1 MTRDERK
8 QELVTEVSDHT
19 AFAVECGPNYEDL
32 KASFHWGNT
41 DQQRAIKFTVHPYIV
56 DVDNM
61 TTQPFKG
68 NSYILGVAVRQLG
81 YVSADDRVF
90 NVWGYIT
97 HTPKGTGQLMYE
109 GSEFRY
115 GTLMQMI
122 YDAVAKKG
130 VVLRLQRKASK
141 YYPGVNRDLAFT
153 PGLCPGVLGDDADAD
168 YAMYGMMPLSF
179 PIDFNE
185 FDPVRCIREELD
197 KQFTWDGKKKDQQA
211 RSEVEPHVEESVE
224 TAEAETTEEPQGDGL
239 EAETA
244 DESQTAELVESA
256 ETSEATVVTEE
267 PEAVEVSEGSVDDG
281 VQHLF
286 PFGGK
291 NNR

>member
-1 MTRDERK
+1 MTREERK

-19 AFAVECGPNYEDL
+19 AFAVECGPNDEDL

-41 DQQRAIKFTVHPYIV
+41 DQQRAVEFTVHPYIV

-68 NSYILGVAVRQLG
+68 NSYTLGVAVRQLG

-130 VVLRLQRKASK
+130 VVLRLQRKANK
-141 YYPGVNRDLAFT
+141 YYPGVNRELAFT
-153 PGLCPGVLGDDADAD
+153 PGLCPGVLGDDADVD

-179 PIDFNE
+179 PIDFDE

-197 KQFTWDGKKKDQQA
+197 KQFTWNGKKKDQQIK
-211 RSEVEPHVEESVE
+211 SEVEPRVEESAE
-224 TAEAETTEEPQGDGL
+224 TAEPEAETTEAPQDGEP

-256 ETSEATVVTEE
+256 ETSEATVVAEE
-267 PEAVEVSEGSVDDG
+267 PEVVEASEGSVDDG
-281 VQHLF
+281 VQRLF

-291 NNR
+291 